1 MLLPN
6 PPTPSVQ
13 SDVSSEVETT
23 SKRSHE
29 EEDMNGVSEEQPV
42 SKRSLNEK
50 NIGCNVPSTSHQIY
64 CDIDLSNLVAD
75 PGLRKQISS
84 YHPNDRDL
92 VRRAYLLKGPCQP
105 KDHQFPQKMM
115 RGKLR
120 KFVKDWFDDF
130 KGWLEYSI
138 EKDAVFCLYCFL
150 FRREQGMQGGGKTFT
165 ETGYNNW
172 ERKSNLQVHVGGV
185 NSAHNKAYMM
195 AQDLLNQNQ
204 HIESVI
210 IKQSDRARS
219 EYRVHLIAVTDVIRF
234 LLHQGLAFRGHDE
247 SETSSNRGN
256 FLELLEYTADHNE
269 TIKTILQNAS
279 ENLKLTSPDIQKDMV
294 NACAVETMIVILKD
308 LGNALFAILID
319 EARDVSIKEQ
329 MVVVLRY
336 VDKSG
341 CVIERFFGVVHVN
354 DTSAIS
360 LKKAIEEF
368 FSKHGLSITRLR
380 GQGYD
385 GASNM
390 RGEFNGLKALILND
404 NKSAFYVHCFAHQLQ
419 LALVA
424 VAKNQEDIAL
434 LFNIVSNVVNIVGAS
449 CKRRDALREKNAL
462 RVMEAFGKGEIQSGR
477 GLLQE
482 TGLKRS
488 GDTRWGSHYGTLL
501 SLICMFP
508 SVIDVLEDI
517 AEEGRNSEQRGEAS
531 ALMDQMQS
539 FTFIFSMYLM
549 KEILGITNDLS
560 KSLQRE
566 DQDIV
571 NAMAL
576 VEVCKTRLQTMRDSG
591 WDLFL
596 TEVSLTCA
604 KYSVQVPKMEDKF
617 VARGRS
623 RRGVG
628 EVTNLHYY
636 CYKLFYG
643 CIDWQT
649 QELGNRFNETATEL
663 LLCMVCLDPRDSFIA
678 FDKTKLIR
686 FAEFYP
692 ADFSPIELMV
702 LGDQLET
709 YIMDVRANIKSSEL
723 NGLNGLA
730 RKLVETRKHIV
741 YPLVYL
747 LITLALTLPVA
758 TASVERAFSA
768 MNIVKNRLRNRM
780 GDQFMNDSLITY
792 IEKDIF
798 DGIDNESIIQRFQ
811 KMGPRR
817 GQL

>member
-1 MLLPN
+1 MSLFKYYNNKTLLPN

-29 EEDMNGVSEEQPV
+29 EEDINDVSEEQPV
-42 SKRSLNEK
+42 SKRSFNKK
-50 NIGCNVPSTSHQIY
+50 NIECNVSSTSHQIY
-64 CDIDLSNLVAD
+64 CDVDLSNLVAD

-92 VRRAYLLKGPCQP
+92 VRRTYLLKGPCQP

-115 RGKLR
+115 RKKLQ
-120 KFVKDWFDDF
+120 KFVEDWFDDF

-138 EKDAVFCLYCFL
+138 EKDAMFCLDVSNECKVEVKHL
-150 FRREQGMQGGGKTFT
+150 LKQDIVIGKVKVTC
-165 ETGYNNW
+165 
-172 ERKSNLQVHVGGV
+172 RVGI
-185 NSAHNKAYMM
+185 SW
-195 AQDLLNQNQ
+195 
-204 HIESVI
+204 
-210 IKQSDRARS
+210 
-219 EYRVHLIAVTDVIRF
+219 
-234 LLHQGLAFRGHDE
+234 HDE
-247 SETSSNRGN
+247 SETSSNLGN
-256 FLELLEYTADHNE
+256 FLELLNYTDDYNE

-279 ENLKLTSPDIQKDMV
+279 ENLKLTSPGIQKDMV
-294 NACAVETMIVILKD
+294 NVCAVETMIVILKE
-308 LGNALFAILID
+308 LGNALFAIMID
-319 EARDVSIKEQ
+319 EAHDMSIKEQ

-341 CVIERFFGVVHVN
+341 CVIERFFVVVHVN

-368 FSKHGLSITRLR
+368 FSKHGLSITKLR

-390 RGEFNGLKALILND
+390 RCEFNDVKALILND

-424 VAKNQEDIAL
+424 VAKNQKDIAL
-434 LFNIVSNVVNIVGAS
+434 LFNIVSNVVNIVRAS
-449 CKRRDALREKNAL
+449 CKRRGALREKNTL

-488 GDTRWGSHYGTLL
+488 DDTRCGSHYGTLL
-501 SLICMFP
+501 SLICMCP
-508 SVIDVLEDI
+508 SVIDMLEDI

-531 ALMDQMQS
+531 ALMHQMQS
-539 FTFIFSMYLM
+539 FTFIFSVYLM

-560 KSLQRE
+560 KSLQHE
-566 DQDIV
+566 YQDIV

-576 VEVCKTRLQTMRDSG
+576 VEV
-591 WDLFL
+591 FF
-596 TEVSLTCA
+596 LTCA

-617 VARGRS
+617 VARGRA

-643 CIDWQT
+643 CTNSGVVQH
-649 QELGNRFNETATEL
+649 
-663 LLCMVCLDPRDSFIA
+663 V
-678 FDKTKLIR
+678 
-686 FAEFYP
+686 
-692 ADFSPIELMV
+692 
-702 LGDQLET
+702 
-709 YIMDVRANIKSSEL
+709 
-723 NGLNGLA
+723 
-730 RKLVETRKHIV
+730 
-741 YPLVYL
+741 
-747 LITLALTLPVA
+747 
-758 TASVERAFSA
+758 
-768 MNIVKNRLRNRM
+768 
-780 GDQFMNDSLITY
+780 
-792 IEKDIF
+792 
-798 DGIDNESIIQRFQ
+798 
-811 KMGPRR
+811 
-817 GQL
+817 